1 MPWPFWWTN
10 SGAQRKKWRT
20 ISVGPRPLFEKRLTQ
35 IISAILVEMSYH
47 MPYHQSQNLYK
58 HEPPRPFCSSYKVKD
73 SGRQESMWS
82 HASDSLQET
91 FAAFARCFPALY
103 AQQNKLVSPSFLGC
117 YWLDPSPQKRLVYR
131 LYRFHVSIVWWVKEE
146 RLRRCGW
153 VPRGGQRAEQK
164 GTTVFSGRNPSQ
176 DGEGKYI

>member
-20 ISVGPRPLFEKRLTQ
+20 ISVGPRLSFKKRLTQ
-35 IISAILVEMSYH
+35 IISAILVDELRYAI
-47 MPYHQSQNLYK
+47 
-58 HEPPRPFCSSYKVKD
+58 SSI
-73 SGRQESMWS
+73 
-82 HASDSLQET
+82 T
-91 FAAFARCFPALY
+91 
-103 AQQNKLVSPSFLGC
+103 KLVQTWATQTLLLVLQGQGFRAPRKHVKPCQRLTAGDFRPLF
-117 YWLDPSPQKRLVYR
+117 PSPVCVTEQTRVSFFSWLLLVGSFSSKNLVYR
-131 LYRFHVSIVWWVKEE
+131 LYRLHDSIVWWVKEE